1 MADCF
6 RMGQDLALRL
16 KTKVEELVARY
27 ETLARENAD
36 MKDRLARYEKDV
48 TKKDLKIKELEKQIE
63 NLRLKEAF
71 LGTSGDRAQ
80 ARRKVARL
88 IKEIDACVSLLDE

>member
-1 MADCF
+1 
-6 RMGQDLALRL
+6 MGQDLALRL

-36 MKDRLARYEKDV
+36 LKARLARCETDI

-63 NLRLKEAF
+63 NLGRPGAGTKESGEADQ
-71 LGTSGDRAQ
+71 GDRCVRES
-80 ARRKVARL
+80 ARRMKTTGR
-88 IKEIDACVSLLDE
+88 

>member
-1 MADCF
+1 
-6 RMGQDLALRL
+6 MGQDLATRL

-27 ETLARENAD
+27 ETLDRENLELKARLDRCEAD
-36 MKDRLARYEKDV
+36 IS
-48 TKKDLKIKELEKQIE
+48 KKDQKIKELEKETE

-88 IKEIDACVSLLDE
+88 IKEIDACVSLLDD

>member
-1 MADCF
+1 MA
-6 RMGQDLALRL
+6 QDLAIRL
-16 KTKVEELVARY
+16 KTKVEELVGRY
-27 ETLARENAD
+27 ETLARENVELKARL
-36 MKDRLARYEKDV
+36 DRCEKDIS
-48 TKKDLKIKELEKQIE
+48 KKDLKIKELEKQIE

-71 LGTSGDRAQ
+71 LGTTGDRTQ

>member
-1 MADCF
+1 
-6 RMGQDLALRL
+6 MGQDLATRL

-27 ETLARENAD
+27 ETLDRENIELKARLEHCEAD
-36 MKDRLARYEKDV
+36 IS
-48 TKKDLKIKELEKQIE
+48 KKDQKIKELEKQIE
-63 NLRLKEAF
+63 NLRLKDAF

-88 IKEIDACVSLLDE
+88 IREIDACVSLLDD

>member
-1 MADCF
+1 
-6 RMGQDLALRL
+6 MGQDLAIRL
-16 KTKVEELVARY
+16 KTKVEELIARC
-27 ETLARENAD
+27 ETLDQENTAL
-36 MKDRLARYEKDV
+36 KASLARYESDKE
-48 TKKDLKIKELEKQIE
+48 KKENRIKELEKQID

-88 IKEIDACVSLLDE
+88 IKEIDACVSLLGE

>member
-1 MADCF
+1 
-6 RMGQDLALRL
+6 MGQDLAIRL
-16 KTKVEELVARY
+16 KTKVEELIARC
-27 ETLARENAD
+27 ETLDQENAVL
-36 MKDRLARYEKDV
+36 KASLARFEADKEK
-48 TKKDLKIKELEKQIE
+48 KENRIKELEKQID

-88 IKEIDACVSLLDE
+88 IKEIDACVSLLGE

>member
-1 MADCF
+1 MFFC
-6 RMGQDLALRL
+6 MGQDLATRL
-16 KTKVEELVARY
+16 KSKVETLIAKS
-27 ETLARENAD
+27 ETLDRENAAL
-36 MKDRLARYEKDV
+36 KARLARYEKE
-48 TKKDLKIKELEKQIE
+48 TEKKDNRIKDLEKQIE

-88 IKEIDACVSLLDE
+88 IKEIDACVSLLGE